1 MSFEKY
7 FASLK
12 RWFYL
17 ETILGVMT
25 GAILLFFVLRQ
36 PEGMLLCLASAAMSS
51 VLCVFVNKKIRAVV
65 RETGWEDSP
74 GKERFE
80 RIFDQYERRLVNWI
94 MIAFLEV
101 FGFLMTLVS
110 FGINSKM
117 SELLRVANDT
127 LPSGR
132 SRSDRPCTGPRR
144 PGSISFSKRYSY

>member
-1 MSFEKY
+1 
-7 FASLK
+7 
-12 RWFYL
+12 
-17 ETILGVMT
+17 MT

-101 FGFLMTLVS
+101 FGFLITLVS

-117 SELLRVANDT
+117 SALLRVANDT